1 MAEIMYQV
9 RTYEVDFKC
18 DVCGKGFYRP
28 TEIVYLANPPQYPH
42 ECTVCGSKMVVTGHT
57 YPYIKTERIEETE
70 DELSRNHEIIP
81 SQR

>member
-28 TEIVYLANPPQYPH
+28 TGIVYPTHPLQYPH
-42 ECTVCGSKMVVTGHT
+42 KCTVCGSEIVVTGRTISDPHT
-57 YPYIKTERIEETE
+57 VH
-70 DELSRNHEIIP
+70 S
-81 SQR
+81 

>member
-28 TEIVYLANPPQYPH
+28 TGIIYPTYPPQYLH
-42 ECTVCGSKMVVTGHT
+42 KCTVCGSKMVVTGNI
-57 YPYIKTERIEETE
+57 YPYTKTEKIEEAT
-70 DELSRNHEIIP
+70 DELSRNHKEQ
-81 SQR
+81 SCQR

>member
-28 TEIVYLANPPQYPH
+28 TGTVLLTDPLQYPH
-42 ECTVCGSKMVVTGHT
+42 KCTVCGSQMAVTGHT
-57 YPYIKTERIEETE
+57 YPYTKTEKIEEAT
-70 DELSRNHEIIP
+70 DELSWNHEIIP